1 MAETTGKLA
10 LVTGIT
16 GYIGSHVGVNLL
28 QSGYEVRGT
37 SRSLSKGE
45 ALKNALAE
53 KNERASDHLELVV
66 ADLSSD
72 TGWEQA
78 MEGVEI
84 LHHVASPFPL
94 EEPTDPDEVIK
105 PALEGTR
112 RVILA
117 AKKAGVKRI
126 VVTASVASIMYGHA
140 KDHPQPFTEE
150 HFTNPDAENIFT
162 YVRSKTL
169 AEREA
174 WELAEKHQLA
184 LSTIHPGLVLGP
196 LVHDNPGTSVD
207 ILRQMLQGKYPGCPR
222 LHFPVVDVRDVADL
236 HRLAGESADAI
247 GHRFACTQESLW
259 VYDLAQMLEQAFP
272 DYAKKLP
279 RREFPDWLIRIL
291 SLFDKSIRAV
301 LPELGLKREVSSQKA
316 RDLLG
321 WMPRSSS
328 ATVRETAQSLID
340 AGLL

>member
-1 MAETTGKLA
+1 

-28 QSGYEVRGT
+28 QNGYRVRGT
-37 SRSLSKGE
+37 LRSLSKGE
-45 ALKNALAE
+45 ALKNSLVE
-53 KNERASDHLELVV
+53 KSGISPAQLELVE

-72 TGWEQA
+72 NGWEEA
-78 MEGVEI
+78 MEGVEV

-94 EEPTDPDEVIK
+94 EEPKDPNEVIK

-117 AKKAGVKRI
+117 AQKAGVQRI

-150 HFTNPDAENIFT
+150 HYTNPEADPIST

-174 WELAEKHQLA
+174 WELAEKHSLA
-184 LSTIHPGLVLGP
+184 LTTIHPGLVLGP
-196 LVHDNPGTSVD
+196 LVHGNPGTSVD

-222 LHFPVVDVRDVADL
+222 LHFPLVDVRDVAEL
-236 HRLAGESADAI
+236 HRLAGESEAAD
-247 GHRFACTQESLW
+247 GQRFACTQESLW
-259 VYDLAQMLEQAFP
+259 IYEIAKILRQAFP
-272 DYAKKLP
+272 EFAKKLP
-279 RREFPDWLIRIL
+279 RREFPDWLVRFL

-301 LPELGLKREVSSQKA
+301 LPELGLEREVSSQKA
-316 RDLLG
+316 RDLLR
-321 WMPRSSS
+321 WTPRPSSETVQ
-328 ATVRETAQSLID
+328 ATARSLMD
-340 AGLL
+340 EDLV